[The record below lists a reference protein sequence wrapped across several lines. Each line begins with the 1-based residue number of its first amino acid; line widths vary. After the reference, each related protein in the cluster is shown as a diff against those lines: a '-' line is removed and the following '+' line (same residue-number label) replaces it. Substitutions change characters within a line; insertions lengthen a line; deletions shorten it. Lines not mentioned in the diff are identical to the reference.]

1 MRRNQNAYN
10 PEQELPQGSVLF
22 GFAGAFF
29 GAAIGVIPYGAALLF
44 YDPSMDNREV
54 WESLG
59 LIVGYCACLG
69 YRGMRGRRSTATA
82 YVVVALC
89 ALLTMTAA
97 NAVTELHTL
106 ISAGAR
112 LNIETLRSLL
122 KAQWWTGTA
131 VGAAFGMLGIWSARP
146 FLLWY
151 TDIDAA
157 VRKYGEQVFKASAQH
172 QMLPQTFTVQNSRR
186 KDVTAVVCSILFGAL
201 LVISAFAFD
210 PVEERNWLTI
220 SFLIYPP
227 CIVGSVY
234 TLLCRR
240 NYRLEAEGEYLCYTN
255 AFGIQRDFYAGD
267 IYGWGRSPLTGNYKL
282 YDREGWL
289 LGWFGPEMENSTLLI
304 QYLREHGIG
313 SGAEM
318 KKEERNR

>member
-157 VRKYGEQVFKASAQH
+157 VRKYGEPAFKAPVRH

-186 KDVTAVVCSILFGAL
+186 RDVAAGACSVLFGAL
-201 LVISAFAFD
+201 LVISVFAFD
-210 PVEERNWLTI
+210 PVEERGWLAV
-220 SFLIYPP
+220 SFLVYPP
-227 CIVGSVY
+227 CIAGSVY
-234 TLLCRR
+234 TLLCRQ